1 MPFPFAYT
9 GCTVTD
15 PAGVGIITGTATVT
29 VNGLPIALAGDVV
42 SPHSTGSIS
51 HPAETVLG
59 TLGAAARITINGRTP
74 AGIGEAC
81 SLGGII
87 GPAASPPTGVPP
99 VFGA

>member
-1 MPFPFAYT
+1 MTFPFAYT

-15 PAGVGIITGTATVT
+15 AAGVGIITGTATVT
-29 VNGLPIALAGDVV
+29 VNGLPIALFGDVV
-42 SPHSTGSIS
+42 SPHSTGAVN

-59 TLGAAARITINGRTP
+59 TFGAAAKITINGRAP

-87 GPAASPPTGVPP
+87 GPALAPPTGTPP
-99 VFGA
+99 VFG